1 LGFAGVP
8 ASAMFALRMSILPW
22 NTLRGVRSRGESCAN
37 AVRVSVN
44 AIVEATALE
53 IAFALKYVE
62 FM

>member
-1 LGFAGVP
+1 
-8 ASAMFALRMSILPW
+8 MFALRMSILPW